1 MKYRENGNSIQ
12 TEINLKRDG
21 KMKKSL
27 SNKPKSSLKDSTVY
41 YLIMAPFMILF
52 FIFGILPILASMLL
66 SFFDYDMVSA
76 PIFIG
81 FDNYIRMFTRDQSFL
96 NVVGTTMKFAVLVG
110 PGGYILSFI
119 LAWMINEFP
128 RPLRVFLTFIFYVPS
143 LVGNALYIWQVMFSG
158 DSYAYINNLLISF
171 GFITEPIQWFQ
182 NTDYN
187 FVLIVI
193 IQLWM
198 SMGMSFLAN
207 IAGLQNVNTELYEAG
222 AIDGIK
228 TRWHEL
234 WYITMPSMKTILLF
248 SAVMQI
254 QTAFSMG
261 SLQQTLVGYPSVNN
275 SVDTLVLLISD
286 VGTARYEMG
295 YAAAL
300 SVFLFVII
308 IIFRYAIGAV
318 LNLVG
323 KSDN

>member
-1 MKYRENGNSIQ
+1 
-12 TEINLKRDG
+12 
-21 KMKKSL
+21 MKKSL
-27 SNKPKSSLKDSTVY
+27 TQIKRKPMKESTIY

-52 FIFGILPILASMLL
+52 FTFGILPILASMVL
-66 SFFDYDMVSA
+66 SLFDYDMVST

-81 FDNYIRMFTRDQSFL
+81 FDNYIRMFTQDQAFF
-96 NVVGTTMKFAVLVG
+96 NVVGTTLKFAILVG
-110 PGGYILSFI
+110 PGGYLLAFV

-128 RPLRVFLTFIFYVPS
+128 RPIRVFLTFVFYVPS

-182 NTDYN
+182 STEYN
-187 FVLIVI
+187 FTLIVI

-222 AIDGIK
+222 AIDGIR

-261 SLQQTLVGYPSVNN
+261 ALQQTLVGYPSVNN
-275 SVDTLVLLISD
+275 SVDTLVLLIGD

-300 SVFLFVII
+300 SVFLFIVI
-308 IIFRYAIGAV
+308 IIFRYAIGAL

-323 KSDN
+323 KSDS

>member
-1 MKYRENGNSIQ
+1 MKKGQS
-12 TEINLKRDG
+12 EINTSLTQTRKRMMREDISFTLF
-21 KMKKSL
+21 ML
-27 SNKPKSSLKDSTVY
+27 
-41 YLIMAPFMILF
+41 PFMAFFVLF
-52 FIFGILPILASMLL
+52 NIVPVLSSMVL
-66 SFFDYDMVSA
+66 SFFDYDMVST
-76 PIFIG
+76 PIFTG
-81 FDNYIRMFTRDQSFL
+81 FENYVRMFTEDDAFFK
-96 NVVGTTMKFAVLVG
+96 VCGTTLKFAVLVG
-110 PGGYILSFI
+110 PGGYLIAFL

-128 RPLRVFLTFIFYVPS
+128 TGIRVFLTFIFYVPS

-171 GFITEPIQWFQ
+171 GFVTEPIQWFQ
-182 NTDYN
+182 SPSYN
-187 FVLIVI
+187 FTIIVI

-198 SMGMSFLAN
+198 SMGISFLAN

-222 AIDGIK
+222 AIDGIR

-234 WYITMPSMKTILLF
+234 WFITLPSMKTILLF

-261 SLQQTLVGYPSVNN
+261 SLQQTLAGYPSVNN
-275 SVDTLVLLISD
+275 SVDTLVLLITD

-300 SVFLFVII
+300 SVFLFAVI

-318 LNLVG
+318 LDLIG

>member
-1 MKYRENGNSIQ
+1 
-12 TEINLKRDG
+12 
-21 KMKKSL
+21 MKKSPDL
-27 SNKPKSSLKDSTVY
+27 ANKKGLKESTVY

-52 FIFGILPILASMLL
+52 FVFGILPILASMVL
-66 SFFDYDMVSA
+66 SFFDYDMVST

-81 FDNYIRMFTRDQSFL
+81 FDNYIRMFTGDQAFF
-96 NVVGTTMKFAVLVG
+96 NVVGTTLKFAILVG
-110 PGGYILSFI
+110 PGGYIMAFV

-128 RPLRVFLTFIFYVPS
+128 RPIRVFLTFIFYVPS
-143 LVGNALYIWQVMFSG
+143 LAGHALYIWQIMFSG

-182 NTDYN
+182 STDYN
-187 FVLIVI
+187 FTLIVI

-222 AIDGIK
+222 AIDGIR

-261 SLQQTLVGYPSVNN
+261 SLQQSLVGYPSVNN
-275 SVDTLVLLISD
+275 SVDTLVLLIQD

-300 SVFLFVII
+300 SVFLFAVI
-308 IIFRYAIGAV
+308 IIFRYAIGAL

-323 KSDN
+323 KSDS